1 MSPLSI
7 RDRLAQILETQKA
20 ADEAYASIE
29 QDYPEV
35 WAKLKAIEN
44 ARAMAEQ
51 AKQVI
56 RDELIAAKDFTTRQ
70 VGGYNISVSRTVKL
84 AVADQNKVSAD
95 YKKTE
100 EVVDIKKAQEYMKVM
115 GKLPEGFEDKSIYRF
130 NWKEIKNA

>member
-1 MSPLSI
+1 MQPSI
-7 RDRLAQILETQKA
+7 EERLAKILEVQRL
-20 ADEAYASIE
+20 ADESYAAIE

-35 WAKLKAIEN
+35 WERLETIEK
-44 ARAMAEQ
+44 ARADAEM
-51 AKQVI
+51 AKQEI
-56 RDELIAAKDFTTRQ
+56 REELIEAKDFSTRQ

-84 AVADQNKVSAD
+84 AVSDQDKVSSD

-115 GKLPEGFEDKSIYRF
+115 GKLPAGFEDRSVYRF